1 MNGHARGL
9 SWPAVV
15 AVALLAAR
23 GVRGA
28 EPAAPLPEP
37 AAASPT
43 AATTVPASTPAAE
56 VSLQLVTEDGEKLIR
71 AVVTSGG
78 KPVENATVSFGVKR
92 TFGTMKVGEDHTL
105 DDGSA
110 ALKFPSDVPAG
121 PAGELEVVAQVE
133 APPQFALARAEAR
146 FAGGTKFVPV
156 AEPLPRALWAR
167 RAPYALMA
175 PIVVLLA
182 GVWSAYAFVVAQILA
197 IRKGVQ

>member
-1 MNGHARGL
+1 MNGHAKRL
-9 SWPAVV
+9 SWAAVV
-15 AVALLAAR
+15 ALALLAPR

-28 EPAAPLPEP
+28 EPAAAPEAGP
-37 AAASPT
+37 AAAPP
-43 AATTVPASTPAAE
+43 AATGPTSAPSAE

-110 ALKFPSDVPAG
+110 AARFPADLPGG
-121 PAGELEVVAQVE
+121 PTGELEVVAQVE
-133 APPQFALARAEAR
+133 APAQFAPARAEAR
-146 FAGGTKFVPV
+146 FEGAKKFVP
-156 AEPLPRALWAR
+156 AAKSLPRALWAR

-182 GVWSAYAFVVAQILA
+182 GVWSAYAFVVSQILA
-197 IRKGVQ
+197 IRKGVQR